1 MIVEFS
7 ERAAC
12 QIEEIVRFI
21 AVDKP
26 GAARNW
32 AESARQSVMKL
43 ADFPFIGRIVP
54 EFSDEG
60 LRELLHGEYR
70 IVYRIDEK
78 VSRIVVISLYHA
90 RRLMGLEEE

>member
-1 MIVEFS
+1 MSIEFS

-26 GAARNW
+26 GAARKW
-32 AESARQSVMKL
+32 ADAVRQSVMKL
-43 ADFPFIGRIVP
+43 EDFPYIGRVVP
-54 EFSDEG
+54 EFADEHI
-60 LRELLHGEYR
+60 RELLHGEYR

-78 VSRIVVISLYHA
+78 VSRVVVFSLSCKTINGA
-90 RRLMGLEEE
+90 